1 LKTPEEKRRSSVK
14 VASDDWELGLERAY
28 RAQPQQAEPSLDL
41 DPETWEPQVPG
52 KTRRQV

>member
-14 VASDDWELGLERAY
+14 VASDDWELERAY

-52 KTRRQV
+52 KTKRKV